1 MNRPRLTLAL
11 TLVALL
17 LVSPTPAAAQQTAPT
32 PQGQAGGQA
41 RGPVFSTQ
49 EQIHE
54 DLKAVPCKGNSDRL
68 KAVAALF
75 EKMGAP
81 ASAISVQKLNGVENI
96 MLLKQGT
103 TPEMIVIGAHYD
115 KVSHGCGAVDNWTGI
130 VAMAHIYRT
139 IKNFRLK
146 KSVLFVGFG
155 REEEG
160 LVGSREM
167 VDAIDK
173 EHLGRYCAMI
183 NIDSLGMG
191 FPQALNGSSSQK
203 LTERTAALAKDLKI
217 PFMRGSIFE
226 ADSDSSSFIRKKIPA
241 ISLHGLSSDWRK
253 VLHTHDDQLSK
264 VNPTSVYAGYSLA
277 LALYGELENSA
288 CDAFR

>member
-1 MNRPRLTLAL
+1 MNTPRLALA
-11 TLVALL
+11 LVALL
-17 LVSPTPAAAQQTAPT
+17 LLPHTPAAVAQQAAPST
-32 PQGQAGGQA
+32 QGQPGGQS

-49 EQIHE
+49 EQIQE

-81 ASAISVQKLNGVENI
+81 AADIAVQNLNDVENI
-96 MLLKQGT
+96 MLLKQGS

-139 IKNFRLK
+139 IKDVRLK

-160 LVGSREM
+160 LVGSKEM
-167 VDAIDK
+167 VAGIDK
-173 EHLGRYCAMI
+173 QHLGRYCAMI
-183 NIDSLGMG
+183 NIDSLGLG
-191 FPQALNGSSSQK
+191 LPQALNGSSSPK
-203 LTERTAALAKDLKI
+203 LVERAAALAKDMKI
-217 PFMRGSIFE
+217 PFQRGSILE
-226 ADSDSSSFIRKKIPA
+226 ADSDSSSFLSKKIPA
-241 ISLHGLSSDWRK
+241 ISLHGLSNDWRK
-253 VLHTHDDQLSK
+253 VLHTHDDKLSK
-264 VNPTSVYAGYSLA
+264 VNPTSVYMGYSLA
-277 LALYGELENSA
+277 LALYGELENAA

>member
-1 MNRPRLTLAL
+1 MNTPRLALA
-11 TLVALL
+11 LVALL
-17 LVSPTPAAAQQTAPT
+17 LALHTPAAPQQPAPS
-32 PQGQAGGQA
+32 PQGQATGPA
-41 RGPVFSTQ
+41 RRPVFSTQ
-49 EQIHE
+49 EQIQE
-54 DLKAVPCKGNSDRL
+54 DLGAVPCKSNDERL
-68 KAVAALF
+68 KAVRALF

-81 ASAISVQKLNGVENI
+81 ASAISVQKLDNVENI
-96 MLLKQGT
+96 LLLKQGS

-139 IKNFRLK
+139 IKDVRLK

-160 LVGSREM
+160 LIGSKQM

-183 NIDSLGMG
+183 NIDSLGLG
-191 FPQALNGSSSQK
+191 LPQALNSSSSQK
-203 LTERTAALAKDLKI
+203 LIDRAAAMAKDMKI
-217 PFMRGSIFE
+217 PFRQGSIFQ
-226 ADSDSSSFIRKKIPA
+226 ADSDSTSFLRKKIPA
-241 ISLHGLSSDWRK
+241 ISLHGLSSDWQK
-253 VLHTHDDQLSK
+253 VLHTNDDRLSK
-264 VNPTSVYAGYSLA
+264 VNATSVYAGYSLA

>member
-1 MNRPRLTLAL
+1 MNTPRLALAL
-11 TLVALL
+11 FALL
-17 LVSPTPAAAQQTAPT
+17 LALHTPAAAQQAAPS
-32 PQGQAGGQA
+32 PQAPAGGQA

-54 DLKAVPCKGNSDRL
+54 DIKAVPCKSNSDRL
-68 KAVAALF
+68 KAVGALF

-81 ASAISVQKLNGVENI
+81 PSAVSVQKLNGVENI
-96 MLLKQGT
+96 MLLKQGS

-139 IKNFRLK
+139 IKDFRLK

-160 LVGSREM
+160 LIGSREM
-167 VDAIDK
+167 VNAIDK

-183 NIDSLGMG
+183 NIDSLGLG
-191 FPQALNGSSSQK
+191 LPQALNDISSQK
-203 LTERTAALAKDLKI
+203 LVDRAAALAKDLKI
-217 PFMRGSIFE
+217 PFVRGSIFE
-226 ADSDSSSFIRKKIPA
+226 ADSDSSSFIRK
-241 ISLHGLSSDWRK
+241 
-253 VLHTHDDQLSK
+253 
-264 VNPTSVYAGYSLA
+264 
-277 LALYGELENSA
+277 
-288 CDAFR
+288 

>member
-1 MNRPRLTLAL
+1 MNKPCLAL
-11 TLVALL
+11 SLVTLL
-17 LVSPTPAAAQQTAPT
+17 LALHTPVAAQPAAPT
-32 PQGQAGGQA
+32 PQGPAGGQV
-41 RGPVFSTQ
+41 RRPVFSTQ
-49 EQIHE
+49 EQIQE
-54 DLKAVPCKGNSDRL
+54 DLGAVPCKSNADRL
-68 KAVAALF
+68 KAVRALF

-81 ASAISVQKLNGVENI
+81 ASDIAVQSLNDVENI
-96 MLLKQGT
+96 MLLKQGS

-139 IKNFRLK
+139 IKDVRLK

-160 LVGSREM
+160 LVGSKEM
-167 VDAIDK
+167 VEAIDK
-173 EHLGRYCAMI
+173 QHLGRYCAMI
-183 NIDSLGMG
+183 NIDSLGLG
-191 FPQALNGSSSQK
+191 LPQALSSSSSEK
-203 LTERTAALAKDLKI
+203 LVERAAALAKDMKI
-217 PFMRGSIFE
+217 PFQRGSIFE
-226 ADSDSSSFIRKKIPA
+226 ADSDSSSFLRKKIPA

-253 VLHTHDDQLSK
+253 VLHTHDDKLSK
-264 VNPTSVYAGYSLA
+264 VNPTSVYMGYSLA